1 MKLNKSKIKKILSII
16 IVVLAI
22 AMFLHDQFTVP
33 EAADPAAPESSQA
46 VTLPEEDAPAEEEA
60 PQTQQPTEEEQP
72 EEEPDEP
79 AFALDVLDEKGSY
92 TSMEDVADYIHI
104 FGRLPQNFITKE
116 EAVTSAGKAVRATC
130 GMWPPAK
137 ASAATALATM
147 KVCCPKPKAAPGP
160 NVTSATRAATA
171 TTVEWFSPMTG
182 SSITPTTTMKA
193 LPSFIK
199 GAVR

>member
-33 EAADPAAPESSQA
+33 EAAAPAAPESSQA

-104 FGRLPQNFITKE
+104 FGGLPQNIITKE
-116 EAVTSAGKAVRATC
+116 EARAL
-130 GMWPPAK
+130 GWQ
-137 ASAATALATM
+137 SNEGNLWD
-147 KVCCPKPKAAPGP
+147 VAPGKSIGGDRFGNYEGLLP
-160 NVTSATRAATA
+160 EAEGRTWTECDIGYEGSYRDDRRV
-171 TTVEWFSPMTG
+171 VFSNDGLIYYTDDHYE
-182 SSITPTTTMKA
+182 
-193 LPSFIK
+193 SFTQLY
-199 GAVR
+199 